1 MNKRLFLLPGFGEDT
16 FCFNNLIPY
25 INKHKYKI
33 IHVDYRPVLK
43 KFTFP
48 FITVQ
53 QFSKQLVNTYAI
65 QSEDKLLGHSMG
77 GYFSF
82 QTRELL
88 GNEICMIGAF
98 NDPQKV
104 IHTFPKMPRAT
115 MFAVLS
121 GLIKTNTLKEYLL
134 KKIKDE
140 NYRAVQEEIM
150 DNFDTFS
157 NYELALMLEMNYQK
171 KIDSILPNPL
181 RIHDKND
188 KIIAAPDEEY
198 TAIKGGHFCLNLY
211 PEDTY
216 LAMQSFLE
224 K

>member
-1 MNKRLFLLPGFGEDT
+1 M
-16 FCFNNLIPY
+16 
-25 INKHKYKI
+25 
-33 IHVDYRPVLK
+33 
-43 KFTFP
+43 
-48 FITVQ
+48 
-53 QFSKQLVNTYAI
+53 
-65 QSEDKLLGHSMG
+65 
-77 GYFSF
+77 
-82 QTRELL
+82 
-88 GNEICMIGAF
+88 
-98 NDPQKV
+98 
-104 IHTFPKMPRAT
+104 
-115 MFAVLS
+115 
-121 GLIKTNTLKEYLL
+121 LKEYLL
-134 KKIKDE
+134 NKIKDE

-157 NYELALMLEMNYQK
+157 NYELALMIEMNYQK

>member
-65 QSEDKLLGHSMG
+65 QSEDKLLG
-77 GYFSF
+77 
-82 QTRELL
+82 
-88 GNEICMIGAF
+88 NEICMIGAF

-115 MFAVLS
+115 MIAVLS

-134 KKIKDE
+134 NKIKDE

-216 LAMQSFLE
+216 FAMQSFLE